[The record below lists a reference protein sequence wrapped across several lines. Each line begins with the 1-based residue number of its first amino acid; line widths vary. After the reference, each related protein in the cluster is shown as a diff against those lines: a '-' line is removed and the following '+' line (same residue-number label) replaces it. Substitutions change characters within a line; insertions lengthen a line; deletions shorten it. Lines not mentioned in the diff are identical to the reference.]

1 MMIIIYYK
9 LFITSKMK
17 LILIFNKFLN
27 IKLLTILEKESIIKE
42 IIIKLAIKIYNKIR
56 KLVL

>member
-1 MMIIIYYK
+1 
-9 LFITSKMK
+9 MK
-17 LILIFNKFLN
+17 LMSIFDKFLN
-27 IKLLTILEKESIIKE
+27 IKLLTILENESIIKE